1 MKEHITRDSF
11 GHKNVLVFGFG
22 TNGGGVGT
30 VQFLLGTEA
39 SRIVVT
45 DQKDRE
51 ALRMAIDMLPEDS
64 RLEWRL
70 GEHVMADFKEADIVI
85 KNPGIKWDNPY
96 ILHAR
101 EHGAKILMDSG
112 IFFSLCPAPI
122 IGITGSKGK
131 TTTTSALIHILQ
143 TAGKKVV
150 PVGVSQTGVLSE
162 LPKVTEE
169 SVVVFELSSWRLS
182 GLRDIEKSPNIA
194 IITNLYPDH
203 LNYYPDMETYA
214 EDKAEIFLWQDMEG
228 VLILSHHNEWTEWFG
243 TQAPGG
249 VLSIGF
255 NNERDA
261 WQDDENLWMKDEG
274 EAVKL
279 IRKTDSLLQG
289 EYNFENL
296 LAAALAASRAGVSL
310 GQIVKGLQTFTGVPH
325 RFELVR
331 EYQDVTYI
339 NDTAA
344 TIPDAVK
351 ATVSAVKGGLILLA
365 GGSDK
370 GLPLEP
376 LIETIVGRVKH
387 CVLFAGNATDKIREA
402 LDKASYEEYTI
413 VESMTEAIQKAS
425 TAAEPGDT
433 VLLSPGAASF
443 GMFQN
448 EFDRGEQFRT
458 QVLALSE
465 EDV

>member
-162 LPKVTEE
+162 LPKVTE
-169 SVVVFELSSWRLS
+169 
-182 GLRDIEKSPNIA
+182 
-194 IITNLYPDH
+194 
-203 LNYYPDMETYA
+203 
-214 EDKAEIFLWQDMEG
+214 
-228 VLILSHHNEWTEWFG
+228 
-243 TQAPGG
+243 
-249 VLSIGF
+249 
-255 NNERDA
+255 
-261 WQDDENLWMKDEG
+261 
-274 EAVKL
+274 
-279 IRKTDSLLQG
+279 
-289 EYNFENL
+289 
-296 LAAALAASRAGVSL
+296 
-310 GQIVKGLQTFTGVPH
+310 
-325 RFELVR
+325 
-331 EYQDVTYI
+331 
-339 NDTAA
+339 
-344 TIPDAVK
+344 
-351 ATVSAVKGGLILLA
+351 
-365 GGSDK
+365 
-370 GLPLEP
+370 
-376 LIETIVGRVKH
+376 
-387 CVLFAGNATDKIREA
+387 
-402 LDKASYEEYTI
+402 
-413 VESMTEAIQKAS
+413 
-425 TAAEPGDT
+425 
-433 VLLSPGAASF
+433 
-443 GMFQN
+443 
-448 EFDRGEQFRT
+448 
-458 QVLALSE
+458 
-465 EDV
+465 